1 MPSGPAMPRA
11 AGDARILAVAPVTA
25 AATKDV
31 GAPPERVLAFLHDY
45 RQGRPSILPDSYSRY
60 RVEEGGDGA
69 GTVFSYHFKSGPTER
84 SFRMRSEESDGR
96 LIERDELSSF
106 TTTWTVTP
114 TTAGS
119 TVTVES
125 SWVGGGGIGGFFERL
140 FAPLGLRKV
149 YGEMLERLAAALS
162 D

>member
-1 MPSGPAMPRA
+1 M
-11 AGDARILAVAPVTA
+11 LAVAQVSA
-25 AATKDV
+25 SATKTV
-31 GAPPERVLAFLHDY
+31 GAPPERVLAFLRDY
-45 RQGRPSILPDSYSRY
+45 HRARPSILPDSYSRY

-84 SFRMRSEESDGR
+84 DFRLRAEESDGR

-106 TTTWTVTP
+106 TTTWTVAP
-114 TTAGS
+114 ATAGS

-140 FAPLGLRKV
+140 FAPLGLRRV
-149 YGEMLERLAAALS
+149 YGEMLERLAAALR

>member
-1 MPSGPAMPRA
+1 VGQVGA
-11 AGDARILAVAPVTA
+11 T
-25 AATKDV
+25 ATKEL
-31 GAPPERVLAFLHDY
+31 GAPPDRVLAFLRDY
-45 RQGRPSILPDSYSRY
+45 HQARPSILPDSYSRY
-60 RVEEGGDGA
+60 RVEEGGEGA

-84 SFRMRSEESDGR
+84 SFRMQAEESDGR

-106 TTTWTVTP
+106 TTTWNVTP
-114 TTAGS
+114 AASGS

-125 SWVGGGGIGGFFERL
+125 SWVGGGGIGGIFERV
-140 FAPLGLRKV
+140 FAPLGLRRV

>member
-1 MPSGPAMPRA
+1 MGQVSA
-11 AGDARILAVAPVTA
+11 T
-25 AATKDV
+25 ATKEL
-31 GAPPERVLAFLHDY
+31 GAPPERVLAFLRDY
-45 RQGRPSILPDSYSRY
+45 HQARPSILPDSYSRY
-60 RVEEGGDGA
+60 RVEEGGEGA

-84 SFRMRSEESDGR
+84 SFRMQAEESDGR

-106 TTTWTVTP
+106 TTTWNVTP
-114 TTAGS
+114 AASGS

-125 SWVGGGGIGGFFERL
+125 SWVGGGGIGGIFERV
-140 FAPLGLRKV
+140 FAPLGLRRV

>member
-1 MPSGPAMPRA
+1 MAQ
-11 AGDARILAVAPVTA
+11 VTA
-25 AATKDV
+25 SATHTV
-31 GAPPERVLAFLHDY
+31 SAPPEQVLAFLRDY
-45 RQGRPSILPDSYSRY
+45 HQSRPSILPDSYSRY
-60 RVEEGGDGA
+60 RVEEGGEGA

-84 SFRMRSEESDGR
+84 DFRLRTEESDGR

-106 TTTWTVTP
+106 ATTWTVAQAAT
-114 TTAGS
+114 GS

-140 FAPLGLRKV
+140 FAPMGLRRV
-149 YGEMLERLAAALS
+149 YGEMLQRLAAAFT

>member
-1 MPSGPAMPRA
+1 M
-11 AGDARILAVAPVTA
+11 LAVAQVSASASKT
-25 AATKDV
+25 V
-31 GAPPERVLAFLHDY
+31 GAPPERVLAFLRDY
-45 RQGRPSILPDSYSRY
+45 HKSRPSILPDSYSRY

-69 GTVFSYHFKSGPTER
+69 GTVFSYHFQSGPTER
-84 SFRMRSEESDGR
+84 DFRMRAEDSGTR
-96 LIERDELSSF
+96 LVERDELSSF

-114 TTAGS
+114 ATAGS

-140 FAPLGLRKV
+140 FAPLGLRRV
-149 YGEMLERLAAALS
+149 YGEMLERLGAAIG

>member
-1 MPSGPAMPRA
+1 MS
-11 AGDARILAVAPVTA
+11 DVAQVTA
-25 AATKDV
+25 SATETV
-31 GAPPERVLAFLHDY
+31 TAPPERVLAFLRDY
-45 RQGRPSILPDSYSRY
+45 QQSRPSILPDGYSRY
-60 RVEEGGDGA
+60 RVEEGGEGA

-84 SFRMRSEESDGR
+84 DFRLRAEESDGR

-106 TTTWTVTP
+106 TTTWTVAQAAT
-114 TTAGS
+114 GS

-140 FAPLGLRKV
+140 FAPMGLRRV
-149 YGEMLERLAAALS
+149 YGEMLQRLAASLG